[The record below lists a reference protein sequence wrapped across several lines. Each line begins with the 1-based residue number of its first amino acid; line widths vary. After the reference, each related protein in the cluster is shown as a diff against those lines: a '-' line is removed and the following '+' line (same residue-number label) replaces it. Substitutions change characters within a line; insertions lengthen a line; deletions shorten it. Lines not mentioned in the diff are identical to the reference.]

1 MARPGAVLMIDMQNA
16 YLREDVRSALGWP
29 PIWRLN
35 ETITACSELL
45 AAARDAGWSVI
56 YSRQMLSQA
65 MNPRAERHRRSR
77 RAVPVLSVQ
86 EQQWRS
92 EIIDAVAP
100 QPGDVVLDKTRPNFF
115 AYTELALVLKNL
127 GVERVLV
134 AGLQTNICVEATVR
148 AALEH
153 NFEVAVAADAVS
165 TDGPALH
172 YASLNSMRVMY
183 VEVDSWRELMAPDAA
198 WDKAFTTPNYGRDTG
213 YWSEPVRRTA
223 VAEFTR
229 GTR

>member
-1 MARPGAVLMIDMQNA
+1 MAQSAAVLMIDMQNA

-35 ETITACSELL
+35 ETIKACAELL
-45 AAARDAGWSVI
+45 GAAREVGWPVI

-65 MNPRAERHRRSR
+65 INLRAERHRRSR
-77 RAVPVLSVQ
+77 PAVPVLSAV
-86 EQQWRS
+86 EQQWRG

-100 QPGDVVLDKTRPNFF
+100 QETDVVLAKTRPNFF
-115 AYTELALVLKNL
+115 AYTELALVLKGL
-127 GVERVLV
+127 GIERVLV
-134 AGLQTNICVEATVR
+134 AGLQTNVCVEATAR
-148 AALEH
+148 AALEQ

-183 VEVDSWRELMAPDAA
+183 VEVDAWRELLAPDAA

-213 YWSEPVRRTA
+213 YWSEPTA
-223 VAEFTR
+223 
-229 GTR
+229 

>member
-1 MARPGAVLMIDMQNA
+1 MAQPAAVLMIDMQNA

-29 PIWRLN
+29 PIWRLD

-56 YSRQMLSQA
+56 YSRQMLSRA

-213 YWSEPVRRTA
+213 YWSEPVR
-223 VAEFTR
+223 
-229 GTR
+229 

>member
-1 MARPGAVLMIDMQNA
+1 MLRPGAVLMIDLQNA

-35 ETITACSELL
+35 ETITACIELL

-56 YSRQMLSQA
+56 YSRQMLSQT

-100 QPGDVVLDKTRPNFF
+100 QLGDVVLDKTRPNFF

-213 YWSEPVRRTA
+213 YWSEPIP
-223 VAEFTR
+223 
-229 GTR
+229 